1 MMKFLSQQIRKALA
15 VKMTLVVVCLI
26 VVAVVVGMCYK
37 SVNESEISVGHTDRI
52 GITPGQVA
60 QIKSIGQ
67 WEFLSI
73 VDEELVDTV
82 RRGFWGDSELS
93 RIYYGTLRL
102 GIDLHNVQEGWI
114 TMEEDTVV
122 VTLPAIGLLDEN
134 FMDEARTQT
143 FYEDGKWTE
152 ADKASLT
159 RRAHEAMKRRCL
171 TAANVRNAQ
180 LNAMAQ
186 FDNLLKSMGY
196 KFSKIRF
203 PK

>member
-1 MMKFLSQQIRKALA
+1 MKFLSQQIRKALA

-26 VVAVVVGMCYK
+26 VVAVVVGKCYK

-52 GITPGQVA
+52 GITPVQVA

>member
-1 MMKFLSQQIRKALA
+1 MKFLSQQIRKALA

-37 SVNESEISVGHTDRI
+37 SVNESGISVGHTDRI
-52 GITPGQVA
+52 GITPVQVA

-102 GIDLHNVQEGWI
+102 GIDLHNVQDGWI